1 MFLVVRVVSWDM
13 TGITPK
19 SPNLAP
25 EDVRI
30 GATIREMRVMRGM
43 TQEQFATRA
52 LLSRAYIANIES
64 GRKRPSGRA
73 VARIADALKVPQ
85 ISIMAV
91 AA

>member
-1 MFLVVRVVSWDM
+1 M
-13 TGITPK
+13 TGTDPK
-19 SPNLAP
+19 SPILDP

-43 TQEQFATRA
+43 TQEQFANRTM
-52 LLSRAYIANIES
+52 LSRAYIANIEA

-73 VARIADALKVPQ
+73 IARIAEALRVPQ
-85 ISIMAV
+85 VAIMAD